1 MKLLRFLWLFLS
13 PAWMRTKSGWL
24 RAPGS
29 VEEYVPGRTLV
40 LSGLFF
46 PRCCYSARVGC
57 VLHACAC
64 CHLRCAPT
72 DHLASYSAD
81 VETHQCS
88 GAHGL
93 ATVHTSVDEVPMSDR
108 RDSLITMRKL
118 AQKHWPALVPLLEQE
133 HLRESHEEQLRLI
146 RREAALRKNFL
157 IAQRR
162 QELGLPDLPKQ

>member
-1 MKLLRFLWLFLS
+1 
-13 PAWMRTKSGWL
+13 
-24 RAPGS
+24 
-29 VEEYVPGRTLV
+29 
-40 LSGLFF
+40 
-46 PRCCYSARVGC
+46 
-57 VLHACAC
+57 
-64 CHLRCAPT
+64 
-72 DHLASYSAD
+72 
-81 VETHQCS
+81 
-88 GAHGL
+88 
-93 ATVHTSVDEVPMSDR
+93 MSDR